1 MAIYDPTTFEDPARL
16 TDPGTPP
23 DLQVDP
29 APTPPTPTP
38 PTDTRTGI
46 ASAYQ
51 QFLGRAPQA
60 YEYDFWSG
68 NQNYRAGIQ
77 GSPEAKAYS
86 YSGQVGGYTPQHQAL
101 PGFDQAKLNDARL
114 GTTHKYTVARIL
126 QGGGTIQQA
135 AQAVG
140 GTVVNGDKIRYPD
153 GFIADVYFDYG
164 GPNQRV
170 QYTQVGGPG
179 WQGAGDGTTERAQA
193 AARAGQTGGAGG
205 AHGMPSAQGSAFS
218 DPATSQWEQLVR
230 AMVDRLNQPIPQHTL
245 ELQQTQAL
253 DPMERQRQQM
263 RQQAALRLSQRG
275 IRPGSG
281 IFEESMRD
289 IDREFNALG
298 TRTRAGFANT
308 AAQQTED
315 RSLAGVNLFGQIPQ
329 YQDRRLQLAQQA
341 LMPAN
346 PMQAL
351 SLQQNQ
357 QELASRNQRYNNEQN
372 QMFWQWLAQVAAQAV
387 NGRKR

>member
-1 MAIYDPTTFEDPARL
+1 MAMYDAQRTGTGEYDPNAQYDELHL
-16 TDPGTPP
+16 TDPGAPP
-23 DLQVDP
+23 DLRVDPTP
-29 APTPPTPTP
+29 APTS
-38 PTDTRTGI
+38 DNRTGI

-68 NQNYRAGIQ
+68 NQDYASGIQ
-77 GSPEAKAYS
+77 NSPEAKQYS
-86 YSGQVGGYTPQHQAL
+86 YSGQVGGYTPQNTAL
-101 PGFDQAKLNDARL
+101 PGFDQTKLNDSRL
-114 GTTHKYTVARIL
+114 GTTNKYTVARIL

-179 WQGAGDGTTERAQA
+179 WQGAGDGTNERAQA
-193 AARAGQTGGAGG
+193 AARGSN
-205 AHGMPSAQGSAFS
+205 GMPSAQGSAFS

-230 AMVDRLNQPIPQHTL
+230 SMVERLNQPIPQSTH

-253 DPMERQRQQM
+253 DPLERQRQQQK
-263 RQQAALRLSQRG
+263 QQAELRLAQRN

-289 IDREFNALG
+289 IDRQFNELR
-298 TRTRAGFANT
+298 TRTQGGFANA

-315 RSLAGVNLFGQIPQ
+315 RALAGTNLFKQIPQ
-329 YQDRRLQLAQQA
+329 YQDVRLQLAQQA

-346 PMQAL
+346 PMQL
-351 SLQQNQ
+351 LGLQQNQ
-357 QELASRNQRYNNEQN
+357 QQMAQQN
-372 QMFWQWLAQVAAQAV
+372 QMYNNAQNQQFWQWLGTVLAGQF
-387 NGRKR
+387 